1 MIEKCSPRRMVTLGV
16 GILLLTTVIFV
27 LEEYVEES
35 EADAYV
41 MKGRTDWGST
51 LPERSKNEVQPQK
64 GVQLN
69 RDLVD
74 AECYLLEAVAPLE
87 LCVECSSFE
96 RNAIKAAHCAPTG
109 FYDKLNCTSSGK
121 LGLRPCFTKGAYAKM
136 RFNVFFGLMALFA
149 GASYAAVSWRQ
160 GLRRPSFYLLIAVI
174 YPYRNLRF
182 FNQLLLPLTIRS
194 VERSAMASACERL
207 IFEDAAT
214 TLDFFLAAFGVTF
227 LGLSIIFG
235 FVFNIM
241 WHFNAE
247 EARESIEEECNLK
260 EAEIVE
266 IRKQRVIPLEK
277 KK

>member
-51 LPERSKNEVQPQK
+51 LPERSKNEGSSPAPVQVQPQK

-160 GLRRPSFYLLIAVI
+160 GV
-174 YPYRNLRF
+174 
-182 FNQLLLPLTIRS
+182 
-194 VERSAMASACERL
+194 
-207 IFEDAAT
+207 
-214 TLDFFLAAFGVTF
+214 LDGHHYMRIQNFL
-227 LGLSIIFG
+227 S
-235 FVFNIM
+235 
-241 WHFNAE
+241 
-247 EARESIEEECNLK
+247 
-260 EAEIVE
+260 
-266 IRKQRVIPLEK
+266 
-277 KK
+277 